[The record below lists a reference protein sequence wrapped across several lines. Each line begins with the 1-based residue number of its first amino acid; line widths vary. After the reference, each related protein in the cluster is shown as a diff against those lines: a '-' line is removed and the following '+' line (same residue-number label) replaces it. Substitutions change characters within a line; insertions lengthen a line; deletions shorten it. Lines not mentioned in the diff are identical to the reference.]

1 MKACVVL
8 RGFVTL
14 YLAQAG
20 TQKPG
25 KCTLLGSPVLLAS
38 SKVQA
43 IKELVK
49 VTIIYNTVRDLYNEI

>member
-1 MKACVVL
+1 MSQFLWHEKPWVAL

-25 KCTLLGSPVLLAS
+25 KCTPLGSPAFLAS
-38 SKVQA
+38 PKVQA
-43 IKELVK
+43 IKELFK
-49 VTIIYNTVRDLYNEI
+49 VTII